1 MTRQVN
7 NVLRWLREQAP
18 VVDGLWGNSQNLAA
32 LFALS
37 FVARVA
43 VLALDQDLAV
53 AAASSELI
61 VGIAVKMAPDG
72 AISLLETVQYALAAL
87 TLVQALHRA
96 LAAVHPA
103 PHPAPH
109 PVVAVAASGVVAVA
123 IVAMTAQVGATSR
136 APIAQH
142 ALGPSTVV
150 LRHRH
155 ADELVESDKPSGG
168 ILATCR

>member
-1 MTRQVN
+1 M
-7 NVLRWLREQAP
+7 
-18 VVDGLWGNSQNLAA
+18 VDGPWGNSQSLAA
-32 LFALS
+32 LFAMG
-37 FVARVA
+37 FVARVT

-61 VGIAVKMAPDG
+61 VGIAVKMALDG

-96 LAAVHPA
+96 LAAA
-103 PHPAPH
+103 HPAPH

-136 APIAQH
+136 AAIALH

-150 LRHRH
+150 LRHQP
-155 ADELVESDKPSGG
+155 ADELVKSDKPLGG
-168 ILATCR
+168 SPATCFSF

>member
-1 MTRQVN
+1 M
-7 NVLRWLREQAP
+7 A
-18 VVDGLWGNSQNLAA
+18 DGLWGISQNLAA

-37 FVARVA
+37 FVARVT

-53 AAASSELI
+53 AAANSELI
-61 VGIAVKMAPDG
+61 VGIAVKMALDG

-87 TLVQALHRA
+87 TLVQALQRA
-96 LAAVHPA
+96 LAVHPA

-109 PVVAVAASGVVAVA
+109 PVVVVAASGVVTVA

-142 ALGPSTVV
+142 ALGSSMVV
-150 LRHRH
+150 LRHQH

-168 ILATCR
+168 SLATCFSF

>member
-1 MTRQVN
+1 M
-7 NVLRWLREQAP
+7 
-18 VVDGLWGNSQNLAA
+18 VDGLRVNSQTQVA
-32 LFALS
+32 LYEHPCALM
-37 FVARVA
+37 VT
-43 VLALDQDLAV
+43 VLALDQDLAAVV
-53 AAASSELI
+53 AA
-61 VGIAVKMAPDG
+61 
-72 AISLLETVQYALAAL
+72 T
-87 TLVQALHRA
+87 
-96 LAAVHPA
+96 
-103 PHPAPH
+103 
-109 PVVAVAASGVVAVA
+109 GVVAVA